1 MTTPTYNYDE
11 VSDTLYISFEPGA
24 KATGIELNESILLRV
39 NKQERRVIGITLFN
53 YSYLSQRTES
63 GPRSLPLTGLAD
75 LSQDLRTFV
84 LDLLQ
89 RLPATDILALSSY
102 SPSLGENIPVI
113 TVLPLMA
120 TVDG

>member
-39 NKQERRVIGITLFN
+39 NKQELRVIGITLFN
-53 YSYLSQRTES
+53 YSYLAQRTES

-75 LSQDLRTFV
+75 LSQDLRTLV

-89 RLPATDILALSSY
+89 RLPTTDILAISSY

>member
-53 YSYLSQRTES
+53 YSYLAQRTES
-63 GPRSLPLTGLAD
+63 GPRCLPLTGLAD
-75 LSQDLRTFV
+75 LSQDLGTLV

-89 RLPATDILALSSY
+89 RLPATDILAISSY

>member
-89 RLPATDILALSSY
+89 RLPATDILAISSY